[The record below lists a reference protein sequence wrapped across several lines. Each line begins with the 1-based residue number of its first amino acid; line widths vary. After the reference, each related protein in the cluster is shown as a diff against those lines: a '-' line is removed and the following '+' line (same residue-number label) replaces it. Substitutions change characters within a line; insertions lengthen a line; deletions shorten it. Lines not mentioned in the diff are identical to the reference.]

1 MPPVPV
7 DLDDEVTMRTLSS
20 VLHDTTSKFPNRP
33 AILDPGGR
41 RLTYA
46 ELDQEAS
53 RLARGLLDLGVG
65 KGDKVGLWMPNNP
78 EWVVAYFAIARVG
91 AVVVPMNTRYKT
103 HEVEYILGNSEA
115 TTLFAVDSFV
125 GIDYLSM
132 IDEIRPK
139 LPNLKHVVIV
149 GKTGK
154 DMHAWDDVVARGTR
168 LLADGKLEGREKL
181 CDPKDNVFILYT
193 SGTTGNPKGAMLSH
207 HNIAKNAEQVT
218 EVLRAS
224 EKDAFLLAVPFF
236 HCFGCVMGIA
246 GAITWGASL
255 IPMAV
260 FKPVEALELIE
271 RFGVTVLYGV
281 PTMFVLELE
290 EVRKGK
296 PEGSKYQVS
305 TLRTGIMA
313 GAPCPVEVMRGTMN
327 ELHCNVSIAY
337 GLTEASPVITMT
349 RFDDSVERRV
359 ETVGRALG
367 GIEVKIADD
376 DTKSVGMGE
385 TGELACRG
393 YNVMLGYYKMAD
405 KTAESIDKDGWLYSG
420 DLATMDAEGY
430 VRIVGRKKDMLITG
444 GFNVYPAEI
453 EEYLFTHPDVLNV
466 SVIGVPDPVMGE
478 VAAVY
483 VIPREGATIDP
494 QEIVDSCAKEIA
506 NFKVPR
512 YVVVVKELPMTQSG
526 KIQKFRL
533 REMAQQAFDKGQMAK
548 LSPTSGKK

>member
-1 MPPVPV
+1 
-7 DLDDEVTMRTLSS
+7 MRTLSS
-20 VLHDTTSKFPNRP
+20 VRRDTTSKFPNHP

-78 EWVVAYFAIARVG
+78 EWVMAYFAIARVG

-154 DMHAWDDVVARGTR
+154 DMHRWDDVVARGTR
-168 LLADGKLEGREKL
+168 LLADGKLEVREKL

-193 SGTTGNPKGAMLSH
+193 SGTTGSPKGAMLSH

-224 EKDAFLLAVPFF
+224 ENDAFLLAVPFF

-260 FKPVEALELIE
+260 FKPREALELIE

-296 PEGSKYQVS
+296 PEGSKYQIS

-483 VIPREGATIDP
+483 VIPRDGATIDP

>member
-1 MPPVPV
+1 
-7 DLDDEVTMRTLSS
+7 
-20 VLHDTTSKFPNRP
+20 
-33 AILDPGGR
+33 
-41 RLTYA
+41 
-46 ELDQEAS
+46 
-53 RLARGLLDLGVG
+53 
-65 KGDKVGLWMPNNP
+65 
-78 EWVVAYFAIARVG
+78 
-91 AVVVPMNTRYKT
+91 
-103 HEVEYILGNSEA
+103 
-115 TTLFAVDSFV
+115 
-125 GIDYLSM
+125 
-132 IDEIRPK
+132 
-139 LPNLKHVVIV
+139 
-149 GKTGK
+149 
-154 DMHAWDDVVARGTR
+154 
-168 LLADGKLEGREKL
+168 
-181 CDPKDNVFILYT
+181 
-193 SGTTGNPKGAMLSH
+193 
-207 HNIAKNAEQVT
+207 
-218 EVLRAS
+218 
-224 EKDAFLLAVPFF
+224 
-236 HCFGCVMGIA
+236 
-246 GAITWGASL
+246 
-255 IPMAV
+255 
-260 FKPVEALELIE
+260 
-271 RFGVTVLYGV
+271 
-281 PTMFVLELE
+281 MFVLELE

-296 PEGSKYQVS
+296 PEGSKYQIS

-483 VIPREGATIDP
+483 VIPRDGATIDP